1 MSIDSGMSIRPGA
14 TRLERDRS
22 SDLRVAWPPERVLDP
37 AAGRC
42 EFLNAVPLRERWG
55 IDAVKYEEAVPD
67 EGIRLLVSDVM
78 QADLPDSYFDGIF
91 VSNFL
96 EHLQD
101 ADEVA
106 AFLDKM
112 RDCVNPGGRIAVM
125 GPNFRYCAREYFDFA
140 DHRVILTEEST
151 AEHLYAAGFE
161 IKQVIP
167 RFLPYSFG
175 GRLPT
180 HPALVRAYLRARF
193 AWPLLGKQFLVI
205 AERPLSTVALTDGK
219 ISAADIHIRT
229 IQRRHGWTLA

>member
-1 MSIDSGMSIRPGA
+1 M
-14 TRLERDRS
+14 
-22 SDLRVAWPPERVLDP
+22 LDP

-42 EFLNAVPLRERWG
+42 EFLNAAPAGNAGGLMRSSMRKP
-55 IDAVKYEEAVPD
+55 IPD

-78 QADLPDSYFDGIF
+78 QADLPTAYFDGIF

-101 ADEVA
+101 ADQVA

-112 RDCVNPGGRIAVM
+112 RDCANPGGRIAVM

-140 DHRVILTEEST
+140 DHRVILTEESAT
-151 AEHLYAAGFE
+151 EHLYAAGFE
-161 IKQVIP
+161 IKQIFP

-205 AERPLSTVALTDGK
+205 AERPPAPSP
-219 ISAADIHIRT
+219 
-229 IQRRHGWTLA
+229 

>member
-1 MSIDSGMSIRPGA
+1 MINYQRLYEYRFRNVDQ
-14 TRLERDRS
+14 TRRELVWSAIAPAICEW
-22 SDLRVAWPPERVLDP
+22 LGHPERMLDP

-42 EFLNAVPLRERWG
+42 EFLNAAPAPERWG
-55 IDAVKYEEAVPD
+55 IDAVKYEEALPD
-67 EGIRLLVSDVM
+67 EGVRLLVSDVM
-78 QADLPDSYFDGIF
+78 QVDLPHAYFDGIF

-112 RDCVNPGGRIAVM
+112 RDCACPGGRIAVM

-140 DHRVILTEEST
+140 DHRVILTEESAT
-151 AEHLYAAGFE
+151 EHLYAAGFK
-161 IKQVIP
+161 IKKIFP

-180 HPALVRAYLRARF
+180 HPTLVHGYLRARF
-193 AWPLLGKQFLVI
+193 AWPLLGKQFLII
-205 AERPLSTVALTDGK
+205 AERPPAPHHERDG
-219 ISAADIHIRT
+219 IY
-229 IQRRHGWTLA
+229 